1 MNTVPGVRQCRAC
14 RARGSGRRYAL
25 AYPTQSSRD
34 RAASRAS
41 DAFGDAMHVPG
52 VGGLSPEW
60 FRQHVWAISYLRW
73 HQSLCA
79 RASGSLPGPSPE
91 LPWASGS
98 YPGASGKLID
108 HFLFLIGFSIFLIGF
123 SIIVIPDA
131 YDVPH
136 GASASLCHWKRKLH
150 QPKKEAGSAEGGV
163 GAAEAANDSD
173 AS

>member
-1 MNTVPGVRQCRAC
+1 MNTVLGVRQCRAC

-108 HFLFLIGFSIFLIGF
+108 HFLFLIGFSI
-123 SIIVIPDA
+123 IVIPD
-131 YDVPH
+131 
-136 GASASLCHWKRKLH
+136 GASWCLREPL
-150 QPKKEAGSAEGGV
+150 PLEKEAASAEEGSWISRRG
-163 GAAEAANDSD
+163 SW
-173 AS
+173 SSRSC